1 MSLSDFTSGR
11 TAKEVQWE
19 REQTMILLKR
29 AEHEKTEAF
38 LSVLRAFG
46 AEIPKGEELF
56 QAFFSDQKR
65 GGGR

>member
-1 MSLSDFTSGR
+1 
-11 TAKEVQWE
+11 
-19 REQTMILLKR
+19 MILLKR